1 MALSN
6 ESEISSKNFFDIV
19 AIFGGLYTKSIN
31 HFFIETVNSK
41 KLVSDTF
48 VSRLLSVFTIS
59 TFFEEK
65 LFSLHPYYVYHV
77 EMVKNGIS
85 PSQGTSS

>member
-6 ESEISSKNFFDIV
+6 ESEISSKNFFDNV

-59 TFFEEK
+59 SFLRETFFPPSLLCLSRGNGEK
-65 LFSLHPYYVYHV
+65 WYFS
-77 EMVKNGIS
+77 IS
-85 PSQGTSS
+85 GNE